1 MNVYYG
7 DIRIDHDGI
16 TWVNGQPKMDAG
28 LWTAVYLSLFTDLGW
43 WADPDA
49 GSNLYEYEDVT
60 LTQDVANDI
69 RDSCID
75 ALEWLKDDGIAE
87 SITVTTEIQK
97 PEFLAILIEIKEP
110 GKQNSTTYRFAISW
124 RETEEAA

>member
-1 MNVYYG
+1 LNVYYG

-49 GSNLYEYEDVT
+49 GSNLYEYED
-60 LTQDVANDI
+60 
-69 RDSCID
+69 
-75 ALEWLKDDGIAE
+75 
-87 SITVTTEIQK
+87 
-97 PEFLAILIEIKEP
+97 AIPVSTPLN
-110 GKQNSTTYRFAISW
+110 GSRMMVSQNQSP
-124 RETEEAA
+124 